1 MSVLR
6 TLNQRI
12 SSGVRRLDL
21 IIHLTLLEVPSN
33 VQLVLPSPLRAVQER
48 VAQREFAL
56 QRNFDD
62 LQSEERQSH
71 SISERL
77 AALAEDLRQYQDTKR
92 LQSFG
97 SQQGLNLGEG
107 NCPTCHQSITDS
119 LLPQDTLQQ
128 VMTVEE
134 NIDFIKAQ
142 IAVFQTMERDNVR
155 IVAAKRSQVAA
166 LREEVSE
173 LRERVRSVR
182 TSLISDA
189 RLPSIAALQERVNL
203 ETRIKRGE
211 RTQQEFET
219 LLIRLGETS
228 GSWRDVE
235 SRLAALPPGDLTET
249 DENKLKT
256 LERSFRNQLRT
267 YGLSS
272 TSPDTLA
279 VSRENYKPIHEGFDI
294 EFNNSA
300 SDLIRT
306 LWAYYTALLET
317 SVAFGGNHPGLL
329 ILDEPRQQST
339 ARQSFGTFLRHLADP
354 SLAAQQVIVATSE
367 EDAVLK
373 TLLEGQT
380 FQYIDFEGKILRR
393 LPESG

>member
-1 MSVLR
+1 LR
-6 TLNQRI
+6 LFK
-12 SSGVRRLDL
+12 S
-21 IIHLTLLEVPSN
+21 
-33 VQLVLPSPLRAVQER
+33 AW
-48 VAQREFAL
+48 
-56 QRNFDD
+56 
-62 LQSEERQSH
+62 
-71 SISERL
+71 
-77 AALAEDLRQYQDTKR
+77 
-92 LQSFG
+92 
-97 SQQGLNLGEG
+97 
-107 NCPTCHQSITDS
+107 
-119 LLPQDTLQQ
+119 
-128 VMTVEE
+128 
-134 NIDFIKAQ
+134 
-142 IAVFQTMERDNVR
+142 
-155 IVAAKRSQVAA
+155 
-166 LREEVSE
+166 
-173 LRERVRSVR
+173 
-182 TSLISDA
+182 
-189 RLPSIAALQERVNL
+189 NL